1 MAVNGD
7 EMKRPANPSHDAGR
21 PAAAGAADRRDLGR
35 VLASMILVGVA
46 TCLGSATAQVD
57 LTTFTAGDVIRAD
70 EVNTNFRS
78 VADAAEAN
86 LARLDAI
93 ETGTLRVGPH
103 DLVASE
109 SQITATNANGTPY
122 AFTRGPR
129 GKSGLELLGTSE
141 TSGGLFCFG
150 TGLDLPDGASI
161 VEFAAIL
168 KDPDGS
174 GDAEAAEAYLQSRAW
189 TEARRD
195 MVAGVG
201 APGTTYGEAS
211 TTGMNLPATV
221 DDAAYEYRLIT
232 CLEGGGGFL
241 GARIEYTLP

>member
-1 MAVNGD
+1 
-7 EMKRPANPSHDAGR
+7 MKRPANATHGAGR
-21 PAAAGAADRRDLGR
+21 RTTTFCLPRMRRLGR
-35 VLASMILVGVA
+35 ALATMILVGAA
-46 TCLGSATAQVD
+46 TCLTSATAQID

-70 EVNTNFRS
+70 EVNANFRS

-86 LARLDAI
+86 QARLDAI

-109 SQITATNANGTPY
+109 SHITTTSAPGTPY
-122 AFTRGPR
+122 EFTRGPR
-129 GKSGLELLGTSE
+129 GKAGLELLGPSDG
-141 TSGGLFCFG
+141 SGGLFCFG
-150 TGLDLPDGASI
+150 TGLDLPEGTSI

-174 GDAEAAEAYLQSRAW
+174 GDAEAAEALLQTRAW
-189 TEARRD
+189 TETRVD
-195 MVAGVG
+195 TIAGVG
-201 APGTTYGEAS
+201 APGPDYEEDV
-211 TTGMNLPATV
+211 TTGLDLPVTV
-221 DDAAYEYRLIT
+221 DTAANEYRLVT